1 MLDFN
6 DPKYE
11 IQEWMVA
18 YKKDMWKTINLPGD
32 LSQDVVERIILHL
45 NKKYEVIF
53 ARRIMGVFEE
63 GKKNRF
69 QKGDFIGI

>member
-6 DPKYE
+6 DPKHE
-11 IQEWMVA
+11 VQDWMIA
-18 YKKDMWKTINLPGD
+18 YHKDMWRTINIPGD
-32 LSQDVVERIILHL
+32 VSQNVVERIILDL
-45 NKKYEVIF
+45 NKKHEVIF

-63 GKKNRF
+63 GKNNRY